1 MFELHAILRIPPDRV
16 CSERM
21 DGRMQCGP
29 TISPKASSMRQQQQQ
44 ISEQISS
51 FECTQIT
58 YGTAYKIKAKDK
70 QYGKRKIK
78 HVT

>member
-1 MFELHAILRIPPDRV
+1 
-16 CSERM
+16 
-21 DGRMQCGP
+21 
-29 TISPKASSMRQQQQQ
+29 MRQQQQK